1 LKNRGYSES
10 TLEGKSIALKQI
22 ARRVNL
28 DNSEAVT
35 RYIVN
40 LKCSNARKQVLS
52 QSYTNYCKIFNI
64 TYEKPKFTR
73 EPKDPYI
80 PTEHEINTLI
90 DSLPSRTSVFCQFL
104 KETGVR
110 AGEAWNV
117 KRSDID
123 SERRFVRIRPEK
135 NSNPR
140 ILKISNN
147 LLDRINKLRTSEQ
160 HVFRYKSDNKKTITR
175 LFERQRKRIAKKLQK
190 PKLHLIHFHTF
201 RHYKAT
207 MTYRKTRDIL
217 YVKTLL
223 GHRSINNTLKYIRY
237 SNMLETESDE
247 WICKALIESGFE
259 YVTEIDGIKLFRK
272 RK

>member
-1 LKNRGYSES
+1 LKNRGYSKS

-22 ARRVNL
+22 AKRVDLENP
-28 DNSEAVT
+28 EAVV

-40 LKCSNARKQVLS
+40 LSCSNARKQVLS
-52 QSYTNYCKIFNI
+52 HAYTNYCEIFSI

-80 PTEHEINTLI
+80 PTEQEINTLI
-90 DSLPSRTSVFCQFL
+90 DSLPPRTSVFCQFL

-123 SERRFVRIRPEK
+123 SERRLVRIRPEK
-135 NSNPR
+135 NSNPGT
-140 ILKISNN
+140 LKINNN

-160 HVFRYKSDNKKTITR
+160 HVFRYKNNNKKTITR
-175 LFERQRKRIAKKLQK
+175 LFERQRKKIANKLQK
-190 PKLHLIHFHTF
+190 PKLHLIHFHTLS
-201 RHYKAT
+201 HYKAT

-223 GHRSINNTLKYIRY
+223 GHKSINNTLKYIQY
-237 SNMLETESDE
+237 SKMLETKSDE
-247 WICKALIESGFE
+247 WTCKVARTIEEASEIVESGFE
-259 YVTEIDGIKLFRK
+259 
-272 RK
+272 